1 VIHLQK
7 RLCAVLPALFC
18 FGLLAFT
25 LACGSSSTKMRLVN
39 ASPDESSLDLLVD
52 SKTVASSVT
61 YATASAYQG
70 VSSGSRHL
78 QVEPTG
84 ATTPVID
91 ETVSIS
97 SGTTYTLMST
107 GFVNDVVPVLLTDD
121 NSSPSSGDAKVR
133 LVNAAPGLGSA
144 DVYLVA
150 PGTDLSTTSPTV
162 TALAVNAASAYQSVA
177 AGSYEVFFT
186 LPGQKFVYI
195 DSGSQTFSA
204 GQIRTVLGLNS
215 PTGGFTSAVLAD
227 AN

>member
-1 VIHLQK
+1 VIRLQK
-7 RLCAVLPALFC
+7 KLCALVLALGC
-18 FGLLAFT
+18 LGLLMMAMG
-25 LACGSSSTKMRLVN
+25 CGGSSTKIRLVN
-39 ASPDESSLDLLVD
+39 AAPDESSIDLLVD

-84 ATTPVID
+84 STTPIID
-91 ETVSIS
+91 ETIS
-97 SGTTYTLMST
+97 LNSGNYSLLAT

-121 NSSPSSGDAKVR
+121 NSAPSSGDVKVR
-133 LVNAAPGLGSA
+133 IVNVAPGLGSA

-150 PGTDLSTTSPTV
+150 PGTDLSTTSPTI
-162 TALAVNAASAYQSVA
+162 ASLAVNSASAYQSVA
-177 AGSYEVFFT
+177 AGNYEVFFT

-195 DSGSQTFSA
+195 DSGSLNLSA
-204 GQIRTVLGLNS
+204 SQIRTIMGLNS
-215 PTGGFTSAVLAD
+215 PTGGFTSAVLSD